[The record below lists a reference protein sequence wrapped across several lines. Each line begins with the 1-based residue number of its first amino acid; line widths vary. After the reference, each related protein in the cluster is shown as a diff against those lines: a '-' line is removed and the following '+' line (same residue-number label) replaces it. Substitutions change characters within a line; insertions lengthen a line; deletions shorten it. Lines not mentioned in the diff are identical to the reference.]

1 MSDPWSRPTIRDLQ
15 SILES
20 IEKHHDAECREV
32 ERLELSV
39 PAEIRTARGNVIS
52 AMTREVSRTGL
63 GMLHRGPVA
72 EGEVLVTMASET
84 RQFDYRV
91 VIEWCTPCENGMFM
105 SGGRFL
111 RKGLEE

>member
-1 MSDPWSRPTIRDLQ
+1 MRDLQ

-20 IEKHHDAECREV
+20 IEKDHAEECREV

-39 PAEIRTARGNVIS
+39 PAEVRTSRGNIVS

-63 GMLHRGPVA
+63 GLLHRGPVTP
-72 EGEVLVTMASET
+72 GEVVVTMASET
-84 RQFDYRV
+84 RQFDYDV
-91 VIEWCTPCENGMFM
+91 MIEWCHPVESGMFM

-111 RKGLEE
+111 RRVGNDD

>member
-20 IEKHHDAECREV
+20 IEKVNDDESREV

-39 PAEIRTARGNVIS
+39 PAEVRTLRGNVIS

-63 GMLHRGPVA
+63 GLVHRGPVTP
-72 EGEVLVTMASET
+72 GEVTVTMASET

-91 VIEWCTPCENGMFM
+91 QIEWCTPCDNGMFI
-105 SGGRFL
+105 SGGRFI